1 MESATSTTPKTSA
14 GPLVSFRGVSKR
26 FPGARALEDVSF
38 DVRRGSCHAL
48 CGENGAGKS
57 TLGKLLAGIEQPDAG
72 EIIVDGRAVQFED
85 PRDALAAGIGM
96 VHQELA
102 FCENLSVAENLCLGD
117 LPVRGLF
124 VSRSEM
130 EKRATAML
138 AAIDAPIDVRRLV
151 GDLTVA
157 EQQMVQIAAAVGNG
171 AHVIIFDEPTSSLS
185 QHETEHFYLLL
196 DRLRAR
202 DVTCVFVSHRMQEI
216 FRLCDT
222 ITVLRDGR
230 HVATKPIQE
239 LDEAELVQLMIGRR
253 LEEYLPVETT
263 MIGGGEILR
272 VERLSSPRR
281 FADISFSVHAGEVVG
296 IAGLV
301 GAGRTDI
308 AHAIFG
314 LDPDAQGRVEV
325 AGIPLGLR
333 SPAEAMRAGVGF
345 VPEDRK
351 RHGLVL
357 SLRALENVTLP
368 TLRSLSRAG
377 WLRAGAERA
386 LAADA
391 FTRLRVRT
399 PDLDAVTA
407 GLSGGNQQKL
417 VLAKWLAARCRVLIL
432 DEPTRGVDVGAKA
445 EIHALIGRLAAEGT
459 GILLISSELPE
470 LVALST
476 RILVLRDGRLSGELA
491 RDNANPESLL
501 RMMAGL
507 DPGGRRLRS

>member
-1 MESATSTTPKTSA
+1 M
-14 GPLVSFRGVSKR
+14 
-26 FPGARALEDVSF
+26 
-38 DVRRGSCHAL
+38 
-48 CGENGAGKS
+48 
-57 TLGKLLAGIEQPDAG
+57 LAGVHAPDEG
-72 EIIVDGRAVQFED
+72 QILLDGKPVHFAH
-85 PRDALAAGIGM
+85 PGKALRAGIGM

-117 LPVRGLF
+117 LPQRWSF
-124 VSRSEM
+124 VSRAEM
-130 EKRATAML
+130 HKRAVALL
-138 AAIDAPIDVRRLV
+138 AAIDAPIDPHRLV
-151 GDLTVA
+151 GELTVA
-157 EQQMVQIAAAVGNG
+157 EQQMVQIAAAVGSG
-171 AHVIIFDEPTSSLS
+171 ARVIIFDEPTSSLS
-185 QHETEHFYLLL
+185 QHETEHLYSLL
-196 DRLRAR
+196 DRLKAR
-202 DVTCVFVSHRMQEI
+202 DVTCVFVSHRMREI

-230 HVATKPIQE
+230 HVATRPVESI
-239 LDEAELVQLMIGRR
+239 DEATLVQLMIGRR
-253 LEEYLPVETT
+253 LEEYLPAETARA
-263 MIGGGEILR
+263 GGGEVLR
-272 VERLSSPRR
+272 VAELSSPRR
-281 FADISFSVHAGEVVG
+281 CADIGFSIHAGEVVG

-314 LDPDAQGRVEV
+314 LDKEAQGRVEV

-357 SLRALENVTLP
+357 SLRGLENVTLP
-368 TLRSLSRAG
+368 TLRSLARAG
-377 WLRAGAERA
+377 WLRGGAERA

-391 FTRLRVRT
+391 FARLRVRP
-399 PDLDAVTA
+399 PDLDGVTA
-407 GLSGGNQQKL
+407 GLLGGNQQKL

-459 GILLISSELPE
+459 GVLLISSELPE

-476 RILVLRDGRLSGELA
+476 RILVLRDGRLVGELPRA
-491 RDNANPESLL
+491 DADPESLL

-507 DPGGRRLRS
+507 DPLGPRLRG